1 MGADPMNLNAQCES
15 VWRSLK
21 RAKPRSKRSNRLPER
36 AGHHIQLKRLKREL
50 KGEEDMTDTPQAGH
64 NSEPAAQFAAA
75 QLQSIIERIERLE
88 EERKAIGSDITDIF
102 AEAKSNGFDKKALRT
117 IIRLRKQDASERQEE
132 ETILETYMRALGML

>member
-1 MGADPMNLNAQCES
+1 
-15 VWRSLK
+15 
-21 RAKPRSKRSNRLPER
+21 
-36 AGHHIQLKRLKREL
+36 
-50 KGEEDMTDTPQAGH
+50 MTDTPQAGH